1 MAPKKKE
8 IKNVIK
14 LEIAAGQANPAPP
27 LGPVLGQNGVNIQG
41 FCAEFNDKTR
51 DRMGE
56 RLPVVLTVYKDGT
69 YTMVIK
75 QPTVAGMVKKAAKV
89 EKGSAVP
96 HKDKVGKITMQQVTE
111 IAQKKMPD
119 LNTTSL
125 ESAKKIVAGTAR
137 SLGVDIN

>member
-41 FCAEFNDKTR
+41 FCSEFNDKTR

-69 YTMVIK
+69 YSMVIK
-75 QPTVAGMVKKAAKV
+75 QPTVAGMVKKAAKI